1 MIEKVFIIGM
11 MGVGKSSV
19 GFKLSNECEI
29 KFIDIDD
36 RLNLKSITDNNS
48 DYEFRQQEYEEIL
61 KCSKLNEKL
70 IISTG
75 GGCVVNV
82 NSRRIIK
89 NFFCIYLHASP
100 DEIIKR
106 INDKSKFRP
115 LIQSAPNGPVNYDLF
130 KSIYDDRI
138 NYYQELSNL
147 TVNTDDLNL
156 DNTVKFI
163 KNELVQNEFIN

>member
-19 GFKLSNECEI
+19 GFKLSNESDI

-36 RLNLKSITDNNS
+36 RLNIKSITNNNS

-75 GGCVVNV
+75 GGCVVNE
-82 NSRRIIK
+82 NSRSIIK
-89 NFFCIYLHASP
+89 NFFCIYFC
-100 DEIIKR
+100 R
-106 INDKSKFRP
+106 F
-115 LIQSAPNGPVNYDLF
+115 
-130 KSIYDDRI
+130 
-138 NYYQELSNL
+138 
-147 TVNTDDLNL
+147 
-156 DNTVKFI
+156 
-163 KNELVQNEFIN
+163 